1 MTARHDRAAM
11 GRSIAAS
18 WRAAGFAL
26 PYCPACG
33 VGSAEPCRGRPPY
46 GLHAD
51 RLRLMGRWP
60 VEAFHRLPVAK
71 E

>member
-1 MTARHDRAAM
+1 MTRYAM

-26 PYCPACG
+26 PLCPYCGAGQGDCI
-33 VGSAEPCRGRPPY
+33 GRPPY

-60 VEAFHRLPVAK
+60 VEDFHRLPVA
-71 E
+71 EP